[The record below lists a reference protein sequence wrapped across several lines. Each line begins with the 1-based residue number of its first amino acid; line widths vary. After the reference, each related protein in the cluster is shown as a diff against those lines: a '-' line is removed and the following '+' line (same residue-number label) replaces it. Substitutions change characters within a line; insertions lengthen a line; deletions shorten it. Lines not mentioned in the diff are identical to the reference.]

1 MPTLYPK
8 LAITGMVK
16 NKQLY
21 IPYFFAC
28 SFLMMVF
35 YITNFLAKSEFV
47 RYYLPEG
54 TMVGAALD
62 AEWIVL
68 TAFSALFML
77 YMNSFLLKRRKT
89 EFGLY
94 NVLGMGKSNIM
105 IVLICEVGMVFAG
118 SFLLGTGLGILFSK
132 LVEILVIRM
141 LGGENVY
148 DFSVNGRVILEEF
161 CVYLA
166 LFGIILLRGMRQIRL
181 NDSIKLLRSQNQGD
195 EPPKANAFLTILGFA
210 LLVAGYVLANIVD
223 SWIWAIVAF
232 FGALLLIIAATY
244 ILFISG
250 SAVVCRLLKKNTR
263 FYYKKNHFFAVSQLS
278 SRMKNNGAGLASI
291 CILSTM
297 VLIVLSAVG
306 GLYSSAERIIRSK
319 YPREFSYQF
328 NCDDRELVSEC
339 EELLL
344 KPFLENG
351 LEPQNV
357 VRYRF
362 ICENASP
369 YTYRDNKLITEE
381 MIEKM
386 TEEEWKKTEALPYM
400 FFNYVPISEYNAV
413 MGENLSVNRGEALI
427 LRMHSEKKNEFYDL
441 IPVKGEVQSED
452 IYINGEFVRTYKWCD
467 TDYFKC
473 AGTVDDFVVFNGEDL
488 NDSENL
494 NLLEELNKKNQ
505 FGSYKVRYV
514 FLNDEDFE
522 EQCKRLSDAGR
533 VGKTTVTHIDGASR
547 ITETYYSIEQVMS
560 YYYGVDLGC
569 SFDLLER
576 FYADAFHEASE
587 HIREKSRFEK
597 DGEPYRELVDI
608 FRRESVSAREEF
620 YAQCKGMLFLG
631 GLFCAVFIAAAIL
644 MMYYKQITEGHE
656 DRARFRILRQVGMTD
671 KEVRST
677 INSQVLIMF
686 FMPLIAAGAHTLF
699 AFGLISKLLLLL
711 GDLNTAFLAL
721 VTLACFLVY
730 AVIYTAAYKL
740 TSRAYYRII
749 S

>member
-28 SFLMMVF
+28 SLLMMVF

-47 RYYLPEG
+47 QNYLPEG
-54 TMVGAALD
+54 TMVGAALE
-62 AEWIVL
+62 AGWIVL
-68 TAFSALFML
+68 TAFSALFMF
-77 YMNSFLLKRRKT
+77 YMNTFLLKRRKT

-105 IVLICEVGMVFAG
+105 IVLVCEVGMVFAG
-118 SFLLGTGLGILFSK
+118 SFLLGTCLGIMFSK

-148 DFSVNGRVILEEF
+148 DFSVNGLVILEEF

-166 LFGIILLRGMRQIRL
+166 LFGIILVRGMRQIRL

-195 EPPKANAFLTILGFA
+195 EPPKANVFLAILGFV
-210 LLVAGYVLANIVD
+210 LLIAGYVLANIVD
-223 SWIWAIVAF
+223 SWIWAILAF

-250 SAVVCRLLKKNTR
+250 SAVVCKLLKKNTR

-297 VLIVLSAVG
+297 VLIVFSAVG
-306 GLYSSAERIIRSK
+306 GLYMGGEYIIRNNH
-319 YPREFSYQF
+319 PREFSYRF
-328 NCDDRELVSEC
+328 ICDDRELVSEC
-339 EELLL
+339 EEILLE
-344 KPFLENG
+344 PFLENG
-351 LEPQNV
+351 LQPQNV
-357 VRYRF
+357 VRYRY
-362 ICENASP
+362 IDDNRNS
-369 YTYRDNKLITEE
+369 YIYRNNKIITTEMAEE
-381 MIEKM
+381 M
-386 TEEEWKKTEALPYM
+386 TEEEWEKAEALPHV
-400 FFNYVPISEYNAV
+400 FFNYVSISEYNAV

-427 LRMHSEKKNEFYDL
+427 LRTRSENKNELYDL
-441 IPVKGEVQSED
+441 IPVKGEVQSKDEKN
-452 IYINGEFVRTYKWCD
+452 ISTGSVETKKWCD

-473 AGTVDDFVVFNGEDL
+473 VGAVDDFVVFDGEDL
-488 NDSENL
+488 ND
-494 NLLEELNKKNQ
+494 LNKYASRYKN
-505 FGSYKVRYV
+505 RYV

-522 EQCKRLSDAGR
+522 EQCKRRSDIRKAHEATER
-533 VGKTTVTHIDGASR
+533 YTHGTEER
-547 ITETYYSIEQVMS
+547 CETYFLVDQVTS
-560 YYYGVDLGC
+560 YYYGLDLGC
-569 SFDLLER
+569 SLDLYES
-576 FYADAFHEASE
+576 FYWDAVSEARNFMS
-587 HIREKSRFEK
+587 EKSKYIK
-597 DGEPYRELVDI
+597 DGKDYKNFTEIYQNEAVT
-608 FRRESVSAREEF
+608 ARSEF

-631 GLFCAVFIAAAIL
+631 GLFCTVFIAAAIL

-656 DRARFRILRQVGMTD
+656 DRARFHILRQVGMTD

-686 FMPLIAAGAHTLF
+686 FMPLIAAGVHTIF
-699 AFGLISKLLLLL
+699 AFGLISKLLLMS
-711 GDLNTAFLAL
+711 GYVKNKGFLAL
-721 VTLACFLVY
+721 AILVCYLVY
-730 AVIYTAAYKL
+730 AVIYTVAYKL